1 MNINS
6 CDFLVCHMLIV
17 CEICYFK
24 NAVHILA
31 SGVILFLAII
41 FFSLLYIFLLHC
53 DLVQDMALFKWNGIF
68 KINTN
73 RQLVCSNNSR
83 VRYRL

>member
-41 FFSLLYIFLLHC
+41 FFSLLYIFFASL
-53 DLVQDMALFKWNGIF
+53 
-68 KINTN
+68 
-73 RQLVCSNNSR
+73 
-83 VRYRL
+83 